1 MCVSAVTTLLMASSQ
16 PQFNSKSGAAAQ
28 GDTHGPR
35 STSACEEV
43 EVTSPSI
50 SSRHPA
56 LIRATR
62 SNASETSL
70 EHTVACLF
78 VFVYLY
84 EAELPPVDSVGHRGQ
99 RRDGQQR
106 QQSEGHDAHRE
117 VQLHPPHLLVHPGI
131 LHALLHLENTNN
143 PKSLQTNRS
152 FYNFRFSN
160 MLFVVLKSMINYN
173 MK

>member
-1 MCVSAVTTLLMASSQ
+1 MALSQ

-28 GDTHGPR
+28 VSLCVRKRAGDTHGLR

-62 SNASETSL
+62 SNNSETSL

-99 RRDGQQR
+99 RCDGQQR

-143 PKSLQTNRS
+143 LKSLQMSRS
-152 FYNFRFSN
+152 F
-160 MLFVVLKSMINYN
+160 
-173 MK
+173 